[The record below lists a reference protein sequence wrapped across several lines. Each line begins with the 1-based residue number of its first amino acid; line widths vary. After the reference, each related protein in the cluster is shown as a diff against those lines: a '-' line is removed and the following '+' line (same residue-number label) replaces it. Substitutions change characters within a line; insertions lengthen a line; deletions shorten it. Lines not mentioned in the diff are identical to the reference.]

1 MQLSKTIT
9 FAGVEFKVFEK
20 DSYISSRNFRVE
32 VHIGTKIFV
41 RWIPFRYFEDNDAI
55 IIKSLKQCEDSI
67 IISAPN
73 NHIFLPNELY

>member
-1 MQLSKTIT
+1 MRVSKTIM

-20 DSYISSRNFRVE
+20 DPYISSRNFRVE
-32 VHIGTKIFV
+32 IHVGNKIFV

-67 IISAPN
+67 LIHAFN
-73 NHIFLPNELY
+73 AH